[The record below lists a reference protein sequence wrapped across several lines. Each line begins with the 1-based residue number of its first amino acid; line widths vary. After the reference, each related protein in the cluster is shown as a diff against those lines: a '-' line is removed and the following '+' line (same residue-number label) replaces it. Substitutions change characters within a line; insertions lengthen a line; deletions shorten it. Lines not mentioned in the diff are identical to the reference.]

1 MCLDPDPRV
10 GIHSINEQSRRIVFN
25 GTAIKHQMAKYSQCA
40 MNRKRKV
47 DSKTQNYG
55 LELPDFLLRAKKVQA
70 LKRSA
75 VSSLRPPAVQGRPEM
90 GQKPTSEV
98 NALRHGRRYPRL
110 SDNYND
116 GDKKNEKYRKIDD
129 WAPQLIE
136 EFTLE
141 TERDNGIYHVK
152 VSLFQRASNSEYSG
166 ELYVDRHYKPNEV
179 NGKTCRFVLGSQVH
193 ANRYIQEFKEIFTE
207 EGRKS
212 VKITHEIPGQ
222 KPIITCTGTLL
233 HQQIQARHA
242 AQAAAAVAAAAAA
255 QAKRQISMIP
265 VTPSTL
271 PRTLIASPVAL
282 QNGIP
287 ESPKHPVILTSL
299 PTVTPLRE
307 TFVVPPIVTPV
318 RDNFISPPL
327 ITPIRETFIVP
338 PIVTPVRDNFVVQT
352 VLPLRDEFTIKT
364 TPATLTQQDKQPAI
378 ETKLLIMQPTT
389 LGDTVNRTNLHQQ
402 LQQRQ
407 QRQFQQIQPQLSPQL
422 QQQLQNNNNN
432 NNNNENNSTIRQ
444 ILRQP
449 PAPMN
454 QSTYHQPTT
463 MYVNNTTDIGQ
474 PMTLYTF
481 TDLQQNVQ
489 VCLKIEFKIL
499 ILRFSNIS
507 SICSFLLAMHLSQH
521 HHWY

>member
-25 GTAIKHQMAKYSQCA
+25 GTAIKRQMARFSQCA

-75 VSSLRPPAVQGRPEM
+75 MTALRPPEVQGNSEM
-90 GQKPTSEV
+90 GQKPTNEV
-98 NALRHGRRYPRL
+98 NALRHGRKYPKL

-116 GDKKNEKYRKIDD
+116 GEKKNEKYRKIDD

-222 KPIITCTGTLL
+222 KPIITCTGALL

-242 AQAAAAVAAAAAA
+242 AQVAAAAAVA
-255 QAKRQISMIP
+255 QVKRQITMIP
-265 VTPSTL
+265 VTP
-271 PRTLIASPVAL
+271 RTLFAPPVAI

-287 ESPKHPVILTSL
+287 ESPKTVVLNAL
-299 PTVTPLRE
+299 PTVS
-307 TFVVPPIVTPV
+307 PV
-318 RDNFISPPL
+318 RDNFIVPTPVTSVRDTFVVPPVVA
-327 ITPIRETFIVP
+327 PIRDNFIVP
-338 PIVTPVRDNFVVQT
+338 SVVTAVRDNFVVPPPVTPVRDNFVVQT
-352 VLPLRDEFTIKT
+352 VLPEFSIKATTIT
-364 TPATLTQQDKQPAI
+364 PTQTPAILTKQDSKPAT
-378 ETKLLIMQPTT
+378 ETKLLIMQQTQ
-389 LGDTVNRTNLHQQ
+389 LSDTVTRANLHQQ

-422 QQQLQNNNNN
+422 QQQLQANNS
-432 NNNNENNSTIRQ
+432 NNENNSTIRQ

-463 MYVNNTTDIGQ
+463 MYVNNATDIGQ

-489 VCLKIEFKIL
+489 VIKIL
-499 ILRFSNIS
+499 IDLIF
-507 SICSFLLAMHLSQH
+507 
-521 HHWY
+521 

>member
-25 GTAIKHQMAKYSQCA
+25 GTAIKRQMAKYSQCA

-70 LKRSA
+70 LKRTPVTA
-75 VSSLRPPAVQGRPEM
+75 LRPPEVQGKPEM

-242 AQAAAAVAAAAAA
+242 AQAAAAAAAAAAA
-255 QAKRQISMIP
+255 QAKRQITMIP
-265 VTPSTL
+265 VTPPTL
-271 PRTLIASPVAL
+271 PRTLIASPIAI
-282 QNGIP
+282 QNGIS
-287 ESPKHPVILTSL
+287 ESPKTVVLNAL
-299 PTVTPLRE
+299 PTMSPVRDNFVIPTPVTPVRD

-318 RDNFISPPL
+318 RDNFVVPPVV
-327 ITPIRETFIVP
+327 TPVRDNFIVP
-338 PIVTPVRDNFVVQT
+338 PPVTPVRDNFVVQT
-352 VLPLRDEFTIKT
+352 VLPEFTIKAT
-364 TPATLTQQDKQPAI
+364 PLTPTQTPATLDNKPVQ
-378 ETKLLIMQPTT
+378 ETKLLIMQPTQ
-389 LGDTVNRTNLHQQ
+389 LGDTVTRANLHQQ
-402 LQQRQ
+402 LQQRQQ

-422 QQQLQNNNNN
+422 QQQLQVNNS
-432 NNNNENNSTIRQ
+432 NNENNSTIRQ

-463 MYVNNTTDIGQ
+463 MYVNNATDIGQ

-489 VCLKIEFKIL
+489 V
-499 ILRFSNIS
+499 
-507 SICSFLLAMHLSQH
+507 SF
-521 HHWY
+521 

>member
-10 GIHSINEQSRRIVFN
+10 GIDSINEQSRRIVFN
-25 GTAIKHQMAKYSQCA
+25 GTAIKRQMAKYSQCA

-75 VSSLRPPAVQGRPEM
+75 VAALRPPEVQGKPEM
-90 GQKPTSEV
+90 GQRPSSEV
-98 NALRHGRRYPRL
+98 NALKHGRRYPRL

-179 NGKTCRFVLGSQVH
+179 NGKTCRFVLGSQAH

-242 AQAAAAVAAAAAA
+242 AQVAAAAAATAAA
-255 QAKRQISMIP
+255 QAKRQVTLIP
-265 VTPSTL
+265 VTPPAL

-282 QNGIP
+282 QNGNP
-287 ESPKHPVILTSL
+287 ESPKTVVLNTLPAVSPV
-299 PTVTPLRE
+299 RD
-307 TFVVPPIVTPV
+307 TFVVPPAVTPV
-318 RDNFISPPL
+318 RDNFV
-327 ITPIRETFIVP
+327 VP
-338 PIVTPVRDNFVVQT
+338 PATTPVRDNFVVPPPVTPVRDNFVVQT
-352 VLPLRDEFTIKT
+352 VLPEFTIKAT
-364 TPATLTQQDKQPAI
+364 APAPAAPPPPADNKPPT
-378 ETKLLIMQPTT
+378 ETKLLLMQPTQ
-389 LGDTVNRTNLHQQ
+389 LGDPVARANLHQQ

-422 QQQLQNNNNN
+422 QQQLQTNS
-432 NNNNENNSTIRQ
+432 NENNSTIRQ

-463 MYVNNTTDIGQ
+463 MYVNNATE

-489 VCLKIEFKIL
+489 VCYIL
-499 ILRFSNIS
+499 LDLFRKFLIFFLFF
-507 SICSFLLAMHLSQH
+507 CSCWLAMHLSPH

>member
-25 GTAIKHQMAKYSQCA
+25 GTAIKRQMAKYSQCA

-70 LKRSA
+70 LKRTA
-75 VSSLRPPAVQGRPEM
+75 VTALRPPEVQGKPEM

-242 AQAAAAVAAAAAA
+242 AQAAAAAAAAAAA
-255 QAKRQISMIP
+255 QAKRQITMIP
-265 VTPSTL
+265 VIPPTL
-271 PRTLIASPVAL
+271 PRTLIASPIAI

-287 ESPKHPVILTSL
+287 ESPKTVILNAL
-299 PTVTPLRE
+299 PTVSPVRDNFIVPPPVTPVRDTFVIPPVVTPLRDN
-307 TFVVPPIVTPV
+307 FVVPPVVTPV
-318 RDNFISPPL
+318 RDNFV
-327 ITPIRETFIVP
+327 VP
-338 PIVTPVRDNFVVQT
+338 PPVTPVRDNFVVQT
-352 VLPLRDEFTIKT
+352 VLPEFTIKAT
-364 TPATLTQQDKQPAI
+364 PLTTTQTPATLIQQDNKPPT
-378 ETKLLIMQPTT
+378 ETKLLIMQPTQI
-389 LGDTVNRTNLHQQ
+389 GDTVTRANLHQQ

-422 QQQLQNNNNN
+422 QQQLQANNS
-432 NNNNENNSTIRQ
+432 NNENNSTIRQ

-463 MYVNNTTDIGQ
+463 MYVNNATDIGQ

-489 VCLKIEFKIL
+489 VI
-499 ILRFSNIS
+499 RDDD
-507 SICSFLLAMHLSQH
+507 
-521 HHWY
+521 